1 MRGHTQFKKKG
12 IVVAGQK
19 ANHQEALARPR
30 RNFWSLIIEP
40 FKQIK
45 FGMYVIALS
54 VAFVGICALMFV
66 SAFRDQY
73 QHVMKIFNVVDESA
87 KWTLVVNDIF
97 IRNAIIIGVVFVA
110 YLGALMGVIFRLTHR
125 YYGPL
130 VSIERFVDNITAGN
144 YDKRAK
150 IRDKDELQRLVA
162 KLNLMAEA
170 LERRHG
176 KKASDAHQV
185 TDSDES
191 VGKAG

>member
-1 MRGHTQFKKKG
+1 VSEKPTIIEGTG
-12 IVVAGQK
+12 
-19 ANHQEALARPR
+19 ARPR
-30 RNFWSLIIEP
+30 RNLWSLLIEP

-45 FGMYVIALS
+45 FGMYVISLS
-54 VAFVGICALMFV
+54 LAFVVICAAMFV

-97 IRNAIIIGVVFVA
+97 IRNAIIIGIVFVA
-110 YLGALMGVIFRLTHR
+110 YLGALLGVVFRLTHR

-130 VSIERFVDNITAGN
+130 VSIERFVENVTAGN

-150 IRDKDELQRLVA
+150 IRDKDELQRLVG
-162 KLNLMAEA
+162 KLNTMAEA

-176 KKASDAHQV
+176 KKTADARPV
-185 TDSDES
+185 VDSEAPDD
-191 VGKAG
+191 GMIDKAV

>member
-1 MRGHTQFKKKG
+1 MSKQQIISEG
-12 IVVAGQK
+12 A
-19 ANHQEALARPR
+19 ASRPR
-30 RNFWSLIIEP
+30 RNLWSLLIEP

-45 FGMYVIALS
+45 FGMYVISLS
-54 VAFVGICALMFV
+54 LAFVVICAAMFV

-110 YLGALMGVIFRLTHR
+110 YLGALLGVVFRLTHR

-130 VSIERFVDNITAGN
+130 VSIERFVENVTAGN

-150 IRDKDELQRLVA
+150 IRDKDELQRLVG
-162 KLNLMAEA
+162 KLNTMAEM
-170 LERRHG
+170 LESRHG
-176 KKASDAHQV
+176 KKTVDAHPVQ
-185 TDSDES
+185 ES
-191 VGKAG
+191 EFIDDGVDKAV